1 MVTAVKRGCGLTRTD
16 DSAIMTVAEMKS
28 LRNNVGSEEFEHRI
42 GLHCKEL
49 FDLNEHG
56 FFDGFKFI
64 KSELFEDVV
73 VDDPNVEKPDTV
85 YKIVYKCA
93 NRDDGYDYSITVS
106 FDGSVMFGPKVV
118 NIFKGARFGDKFVTE
133 KGDVVIYEKQNLP
146 VEYRGCAIG
155 SHILMSKYKMF
166 YAYDNGEII
175 GNNSIDS
182 NVVGRLSDEDLD
194 IVKAYVKKELGD
206 KDVDGYMQGFIDG
219 YNNCVIL

>member
-1 MVTAVKRGCGLTRTD
+1 MVSVLKRGFGLTRTD
-16 DSAIMTVAEMKS
+16 DSAIMTVAEMKA
-28 LRNNVGSEEFEHRI
+28 LRRDVDTVEFEHRI
-42 GLHCKEL
+42 WLHCKEL

-56 FFDGFKFI
+56 FFDGFEFI
-64 KSELFEDVV
+64 KSKMFNDAV
-73 VDDPNVEKPDTV
+73 VDGSNIGKYV
-85 YKIVYKCA
+85 IVYKCA
-93 NRDDGYDYSITVS
+93 NRDDGYEYSITVS

-194 IVKAYVKKELGD
+194 IVKAYVKKELSD

-219 YNNCVIL
+219 YNNFVID

>member
-1 MVTAVKRGCGLTRTD
+1 
-16 DSAIMTVAEMKS
+16 MTLAEMKA
-28 LRNNVGSEEFEHRI
+28 LRRDVDDEEFERRI
-42 GLHCKEL
+42 ELHCKEL

-56 FFDGFKFI
+56 FFDGFEFI
-64 KSELFEDVV
+64 KSKMFNDAV
-73 VDDPNVEKPDTV
+73 VDGSNIGKYV
-85 YKIVYKCA
+85 IVYKCA
-93 NRDDGYDYSITVS
+93 NRDDGYEYSITVS

>member
-1 MVTAVKRGCGLTRTD
+1 MMSVD
-16 DSAIMTVAEMKS
+16 EMKA
-28 LRNNVGSEEFEHRI
+28 LRRDVDAEEFERRI
-42 GLHCKEL
+42 ELHCKEL

-56 FFDGFKFI
+56 FFDGFEFI
-64 KSELFEDVV
+64 KSKMFNDAV
-73 VDDPNVEKPDTV
+73 VDGSNIGKYV
-85 YKIVYKCA
+85 IVYKCA
-93 NRDDGYDYSITVS
+93 NRDDGYEYSITVS

-219 YNNCVIL
+219 YNNCVID